1 MGSSIMFYRH
11 IDQFFLF
18 FLMAPSLGAWR
29 DVEELPDFSRL
40 T

>member
-11 IDQFFLF
+11 IDQFFF